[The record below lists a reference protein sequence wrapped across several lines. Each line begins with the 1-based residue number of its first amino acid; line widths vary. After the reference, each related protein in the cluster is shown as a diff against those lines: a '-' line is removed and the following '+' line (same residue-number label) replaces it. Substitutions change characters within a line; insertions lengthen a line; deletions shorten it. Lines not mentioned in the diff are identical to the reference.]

1 MNERGTVGEAGEGG
15 LHGDAEPRLG
25 EVLEFLR
32 MLWAVDHALQSGS
45 KRMEA
50 RLGVTGPQ
58 RLVLRI
64 VGRFPGIGAGRVA
77 QILHLHPSTLT
88 GIVQRLQARGLLQR
102 TIDPKD
108 GRRALFTLS
117 PRGRKLDTLQAG
129 TVEAAVE
136 RALRRLPEKVVASQ
150 EVLAALAEELAQLD

>member
-1 MNERGTVGEAGEGG
+1 MSEVEETGLREGE
-15 LHGDAEPRLG
+15 EPRLG
-25 EVLEFLR
+25 GVLDFLR
-32 MLWAVDHALQSGS
+32 QLWAVDHALQSGS
-45 KRMEA
+45 KRMESQ
-50 RLGVTGPQ
+50 LGVTGPQ

-88 GIVQRLQARGLLQR
+88 GIVQRLQAHGLLQR
-102 TIDPKD
+102 TADPKD

-117 PRGRKLDTLQAG
+117 PRGRKLDALQSG

-136 RALRRLPEKVVASQ
+136 RALRRLPEKVAAAQ
-150 EVLAALAEELAQLD
+150 EVLATLAEELAELD